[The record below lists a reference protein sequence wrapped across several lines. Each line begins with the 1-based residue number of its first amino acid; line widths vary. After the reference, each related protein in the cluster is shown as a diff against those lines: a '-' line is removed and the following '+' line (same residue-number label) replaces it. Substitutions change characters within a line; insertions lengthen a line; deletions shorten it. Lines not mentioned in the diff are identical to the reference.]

1 MWASELIYVFKLRLT
16 GLCIIHLFC
25 LKESVTRLNYPKY
38 PNTIFS
44 FTSRQ
49 SYKKLNFPYAP
60 NLSNWTIVKTK
71 IEATTS
77 LSWLHAQSSID
88 ALFNFLDMQLW
99 WYQIIKGI
107 KNIYSISKPE
117 FNKNTS
123 IFSLMLFRIWSLT
136 LGILGRSVYNA
147 RNLKYL
153 STWKL
158 FTLLFLS
165 LQKFV
170 IGATYYKKVYN
181 ELAYQNKKNVTCIY
195 FTSIACH
202 FRLVR

>member
-1 MWASELIYVFKLRLT
+1 MWAFWAD
-16 GLCIIHLFC
+16 LCIQITLDRTLYHTPFLSQRIGDMFI
-25 LKESVTRLNYPKY
+25 LPQIPKY
-38 PNTIFS
+38 YFLFYLATVL
-44 FTSRQ
+44 Q
-49 SYKKLNFPYAP
+49 KLKFPYAP

-107 KNIYSISKPE
+107 KNIYSISEVE

-123 IFSLMLFRIWSLT
+123 IFLLILFRILSLT

-181 ELAYQNKKNVTCIY
+181 ELAYQNKKM
-195 FTSIACH
+195 
-202 FRLVR
+202 